1 MKIEDLKN
9 APPSLRTDNA
19 DAKKQATNVGKNNAS
34 NGQSEVV
41 TISSAANQ
49 IKSLEALIA
58 AEEPFD
64 AEKVSAIKT
73 AITNGDFKVDSEK
86 VASGLIT
93 TVKDLLK

>member
-9 APPSLRTDNA
+9 SPPNLRTDNA
-19 DAKKQATNVGKNNAS
+19 DVKKQAGSAAKSHAAS
-34 NGQSEVV
+34 GQSEVV

-58 AEEPFD
+58 ADEPFN

-73 AITNGDFKVDSEK
+73 AIANGEFKVDAEK
-86 VASGLIT
+86 VASGLIS
-93 TVKDLLK
+93 TVKDLIK

>member
-9 APPSLRTDNA
+9 APPNLRTDNA
-19 DAKKQATNVGKNNAS
+19 DSKKQAAS
-34 NGQSEVV
+34 TPKSNTASGQSEVV

-58 AEEPFD
+58 ADEPFD
-64 AEKVSAIKT
+64 ADKVSAIKT
-73 AITNGDFKVDSEK
+73 AIANGEFKVDAEK
-86 VASGLIT
+86 VASGLIS